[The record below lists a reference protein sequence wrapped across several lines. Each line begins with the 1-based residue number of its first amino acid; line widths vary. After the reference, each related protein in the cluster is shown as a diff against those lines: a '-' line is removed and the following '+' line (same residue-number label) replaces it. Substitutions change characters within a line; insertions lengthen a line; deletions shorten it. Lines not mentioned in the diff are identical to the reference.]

1 MPSTVAQM
9 LLERKKQID
18 EMKELFGD
26 EYLDYDLVF
35 CHSSGRPME
44 GQVIN
49 RALKKLIQDND
60 LPDVLHCMSGNTTKV
75 KNIKKYLLAALFN
88 APSTMNGYYQAEV
101 NHDMPGL
108 VR

>member
-49 RALKKLIQDND
+49 RALK
-60 LPDVLHCMSGNTTKV
+60 S
-75 KNIKKYLLAALFN
+75 
-88 APSTMNGYYQAEV
+88 
-101 NHDMPGL
+101 
-108 VR
+108 

>member
-1 MPSTVAQM
+1 
-9 LLERKKQID
+9 
-18 EMKELFGD
+18 MKELFGD

-60 LPDVLHCMSGNTTKV
+60 LPDVVFSQLPSR
-75 KNIKKYLLAALFN
+75 KYNLQAEMERRRYEIGSRRLRTR
-88 APSTMNGYYQAEV
+88 PNGYGCRCLQPYNRRGQAI
-101 NHDMPGL
+101 
-108 VR
+108 